1 MARKRTKQF
10 SGMVWDSE
18 ALGYREKGVYEGC
31 GAPSMNIM
39 REKTEEE
46 RPVENYRT
54 NVVGP
59 EGNYD
64 SINL

>member
-1 MARKRTKQF
+1 
-10 SGMVWDSE
+10 MVWDSE
-18 ALGYREKGVYEGC
+18 ALGYRENGVYEGG

-39 REKTEEE
+39 RKKPEEG
-46 RPVENYRT
+46 RPKENYRT

-59 EGNYD
+59 EDNYD